1 MKFAL
6 TRKQLVVFF
15 CCIVI
20 SLFLLLSSYKA
31 VISFTNLISPQQ
43 GVFLFL
49 QDKGELV
56 SGFTAEETSHLEDV
70 RIVMKT
76 IDYILYFLLLFI
88 SIVLIYYRKDKTF
101 IREILLY
108 GGISSVIL
116 TTLTL
121 LSSLLLFNVVFTL
134 FHQLFFPQGNW
145 AFPAD
150 SLLIQTFPLE
160 FFITISRNIFLLTL
174 FLGILFILLGYY
186 SKYVLRHR
194 N

>member
-121 LSSLLLFNVVFTL
+121 LSSLLLF
-134 FHQLFFPQGNW
+134 
-145 AFPAD
+145 
-150 SLLIQTFPLE
+150 
-160 FFITISRNIFLLTL
+160 
-174 FLGILFILLGYY
+174 
-186 SKYVLRHR
+186 
-194 N
+194 